1 MRRRR
6 ARINRRVVL
15 SEGALALAPG
25 DRASRG
31 SIVESLGCVVDDA
44 LTEIERLPGRHLYF
58 LDDHLVVRP

>member
-6 ARINRRVVL
+6 ARINRPVVL
-15 SEGALALAPG
+15 SEGELALAPG
-25 DRASRG
+25 TGPREEV
-31 SIVESLGCVVDDA
+31 IVESLRCVVDDA